1 VERVFLLPV
10 GSMGHVV
17 HYVASGARNVEAL
30 FFILEWAHW
39 GIHKKR
45 IGKCYTELVLLLL
58 VRSTGHVMHS
68 GASRP

>member
-1 VERVFLLPV
+1 MECVFLLPV
-10 GSMGHVV
+10 GSTGNVV
-17 HYVASGARNVEAL
+17 HYVASEARNVEAL

-58 VRSTGHVMHS
+58 VGSTGHVMYS
-68 GASRP
+68 GASGP